1 MNILH
6 VRISSIEDIK
16 SRFTQISDYEKTP
29 VPTLNF
35 LNYSDMHKILSPAR
49 LAVIKTL
56 AGNGDLSIR
65 EVARRLNR
73 DVHAVHK
80 DITMLEH
87 AGVIDKTKQ
96 GISFPYDGLHFDFDI
111 SVAA

>member
-6 VRISSIEDIK
+6 VRLSSMEDIK
-16 SRFTQISDYEKTP
+16 LRFTQAGDHEKTP

-35 LNYSDMHKILSPAR
+35 LDYNDMHKILSPSR
-49 LAVIKTL
+49 LAIIKVL
-56 AGNGDLSIR
+56 AGNRALSIR
-65 EVARRLNR
+65 EVARRLDR
-73 DVHAVHK
+73 DVHAVHQ
-80 DITMLEH
+80 DITMLSN

-96 GISFPYDGLHFDFDI
+96 GVSFPYDGLHFDFDI